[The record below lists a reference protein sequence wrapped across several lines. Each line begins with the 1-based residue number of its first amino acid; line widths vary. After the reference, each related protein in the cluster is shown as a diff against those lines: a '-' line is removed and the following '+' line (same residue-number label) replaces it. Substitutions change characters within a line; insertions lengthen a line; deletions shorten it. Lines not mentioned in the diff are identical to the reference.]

1 MEEKKPKKLN
11 MTLYLVVFLA
21 VIAMLIGT
29 YYAYH
34 VKTIKEKDKTNV
46 TVKSLDMLLM
56 FNNGNQVNGKNIKPG
71 WEESIEFS
79 VENFSDDTI
88 GKYKIVIEII
98 TPLSNISDENFVY
111 TIEGTSESKDTTN
124 KTINLEDTPI
134 PVVTKDLNSAVITPK
149 NIHSYKITFKLKDK
163 ADAKKYANSLFAAKI
178 KIANDNN

>member
-1 MEEKKPKKLN
+1 MPK
-11 MTLYLVVFLA
+11 TTG
-21 VIAMLIGT
+21 I
-29 YYAYH
+29 
-34 VKTIKEKDKTNV
+34 VKAC
-46 TVKSLDMLLM
+46 
-56 FNNGNQVNGKNIKPG
+56 
-71 WEESIEFS
+71 
-79 VENFSDDTI
+79 
-88 GKYKIVIEII
+88 
-98 TPLSNISDENFVY
+98 DENFVY